1 MLIVYHTTHHIMC
14 YNFKLKYMTQLWSV
28 RCNLNNIVF
37 DIKGDGYSMV
47 AKLILKV
54 SWALGPKFDSCN
66 GKNSID
72 YW

>member
-1 MLIVYHTTHHIMC
+1 
-14 YNFKLKYMTQLWSV
+14 MTQLWSV